1 MQGRAKERGG
11 ACRPGSA
18 LRRSVPTR
26 LGTVVIAAAA
36 VGALA
41 FAMLGLAGCATEP
54 AEDGPRE
61 DVPAVNKISAED
73 AHGMMTSD
81 RVVVL
86 DVRTQEEYDEKH
98 IVNARLLTLDTI
110 DAEAAAAVAP
120 DKDEPVF
127 VYCRTGV
134 RSAEAAQKL
143 VDLGYEQV
151 YDFGGITSWPY
162 DTVSGADTS
171 QAKGTVENDQ
181 LPVGVKVVCGKTRAV
196 PEEDTAD

>member
-1 MQGRAKERGG
+1 M
-11 ACRPGSA
+11 
-18 LRRSVPTR
+18 
-26 LGTVVIAAAA
+26 IAAAA

-54 AEDGPRE
+54 AEEGPRE

-127 VYCRTGV
+127 VY
-134 RSAEAAQKL
+134 
-143 VDLGYEQV
+143 
-151 YDFGGITSWPY
+151 